1 LKEDGVFCLK
11 PHIVALRPIEKHPCE
26 GKHRIGEMTGLD
38 LCEDILEDSRVGY
51 KSDFDG
57 RHGGWRR
64 LLALGFGWTARR
76 HPAIALAFARVTVT
90 LPGARRPRAPLVP
103 VAARPITVA
112 AIALRRG
119 NGLFAGKL
127 SIALLVR
134 LFLDPG
140 GQKPQIEKIRRRVLL
155 GHRSLYAKA
164 DGCKIKPLFAT
175 LQRRA
180 GAAK

>member
-1 LKEDGVFCLK
+1 
-11 PHIVALRPIEKHPCE
+11 
-26 GKHRIGEMTGLD
+26 MTGLD
-38 LCEDILEDSRVGY
+38 LCEDILEDSRVGH
-51 KSDFDG
+51 KSHVDG

-64 LLALGFGWTARR
+64 LLTLGCGWAARR
-76 HPAIALAFARVTVT
+76 RPALALARITVT
-90 LPGARRPRAPLVP
+90 LPGARRPRASLVP
-103 VAARPITVA
+103 VAARPIAVA
-112 AIALRRG
+112 AIALRRR

-164 DGCKIKPLFAT
+164 DGCKIKPRFAVFE
-175 LQRRA
+175 RPA